1 MKTTIAGGR
10 NRETDEAGHS
20 RRRCCIAVTMDAT
33 GNPGTRF
40 GREEGEG
47 ARTGAA
53 AFAASGLS
61 PASA

>member
-47 ARTGAA
+47 GAA
-53 AFAASGLS
+53 AFAASELS
-61 PASA
+61 PASP